1 VSQVVAAAFL
11 SSECLGL
18 AGPCAQHVETHANT
32 RSAVRT
38 CNIPAPRKIFA
49 RQLYAL
55 KNQLEQKCCALDRT
69 EMERE
74 LSGCPCMLCELS
86 AAYNI
91 TGTRM
96 IDWSK
101 AIGQN
106 YFGFSSA
113 GTSRTPGRIVTVELN
128 FL

>member
-1 VSQVVAAAFL
+1 
-11 SSECLGL
+11 
-18 AGPCAQHVETHANT
+18 
-32 RSAVRT
+32 
-38 CNIPAPRKIFA
+38 
-49 RQLYAL
+49 
-55 KNQLEQKCCALDRT
+55 
-69 EMERE
+69 
-74 LSGCPCMLCELS
+74 MLCELS